1 MHTQVKIDL
10 TQLFT
15 EERPEDFSLVPLV
28 PLLGKQIQTTS
39 TATKTED
46 FIICPN
52 CKQSHYIKKGKKKN
66 GTQRFKCK
74 ECDKIFSLLL
84 KSIDI
89 QLMFKTYYEE
99 QNQGNPSMLNTV
111 SRKIRACIEDERYRM
126 CFNQLLCEYELK
138 GYSYKDCIALA
149 FKESN
154 KMVDRLEWK
163 WLQRQ
168 IDNWHFLLNFNDSD
182 LCYLTLYLNQKLV
195 RNHNITLSSQQDPAQ
210 PLLYCAEC
218 VSSNIVK
225 HGFNHTPRRQ
235 IRCLNCNTI
244 SIIRVENI
252 ITVDYFRETF
262 KDYLRRS
269 KYDSIMVDNIF
280 YTMYQEFYNP
290 TLQTYFQTVVDR
302 TMIITHETK
311 RHILQLFLR
320 IYDERVALQARF
332 SRNFDPYPELK
343 EEKQKLILLLSN
355 PRMYESDYP
364 LLFNWEKNA
373 IDAYNGMIDFSIS
386 KG

>member
-1 MHTQVKIDL
+1 MPTQIKIDL

-15 EERPEDFSLVPLV
+15 EERPERFSLVPLV
-28 PLLGKQIQTTS
+28 PLFAKQIQKTS

-46 FIICPN
+46 LIICPN

-74 ECDKIFSLLL
+74 ECSKDFSLLL
-84 KSIDI
+84 KAIDI
-89 QLMFKTYYEE
+89 QLMFKTHYEE
-99 QNQGNPSMLNTV
+99 QNENNPSMLNTV
-111 SRKIRACIEDERYRM
+111 SRKIHACINDERYRM
-126 CFNQLLCEYELK
+126 CFNQLLYEYESK
-138 GYSYKDCIALA
+138 GYSHKECIALA

-163 WLQRQ
+163 WLQNQ
-168 IDNWHFLLNFNDSD
+168 TDNWFFVLNFNDTD
-182 LCYLTLYLNQKLV
+182 LCYFTLDLNQKLV
-195 RNHNITLSSQQDPAQ
+195 RNYNISLPSQQDLAN
-210 PLLYCAEC
+210 PLIYCAVC
-218 VSSNIVK
+218 GSSNIVK

-235 IRCLNCNTI
+235 IRCLNCHTV
-244 SIIRVENI
+244 SIIRLENI
-252 ITVDYFRETF
+252 ITVDFFTETF

-269 KYDSIMVDNIF
+269 KYDSIMVENIF
-280 YTMYQEFYNP
+280 HTMYQEFYNP

-343 EEKQKLILLLSN
+343 EEKQKLILMLSN
-355 PRMYESDYP
+355 PRSYESDYP
-364 LLFNWEKNA
+364 WLFNWEKNA
-373 IDAYNGMIDFSIS
+373 IDAYNSMIDFYIS
-386 KG
+386 KS